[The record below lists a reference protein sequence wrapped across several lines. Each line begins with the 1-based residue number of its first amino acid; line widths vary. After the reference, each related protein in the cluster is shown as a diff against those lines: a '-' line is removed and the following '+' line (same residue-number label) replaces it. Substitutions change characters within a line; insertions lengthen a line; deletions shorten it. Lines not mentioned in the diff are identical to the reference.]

1 MCYAAFSHMAEFGW
15 NFIFP
20 SEAEQTSW
28 RTFTIVSVAS
38 IFIYCLLMTTQ
49 DVCIRLRWKEML
61 PSFLIGFDSHENLWR
76 LFKDPVLT
84 ISMAVYLISQFDIVA
99 LVFSSLR
106 LLPEGSYRAIQWATS
121 IPHF

>member
-1 MCYAAFSHMAEFGW
+1 
-15 NFIFP
+15 
-20 SEAEQTSW
+20 
-28 RTFTIVSVAS
+28 
-38 IFIYCLLMTTQ
+38 
-49 DVCIRLRWKEML
+49 ML

-76 LFKDPVLT
+76 LFKDTVLT

-106 LLPEGSYRAIQWATS
+106 LLPEGSYRAIQWATF